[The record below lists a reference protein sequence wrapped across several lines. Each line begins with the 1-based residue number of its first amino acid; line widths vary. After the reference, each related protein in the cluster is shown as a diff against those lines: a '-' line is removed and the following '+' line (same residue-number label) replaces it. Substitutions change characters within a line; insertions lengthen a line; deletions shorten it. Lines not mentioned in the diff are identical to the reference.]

1 MAVSWKIGALPQ
13 QVSANLVDLQTNAR
27 NFYNNR
33 FDIIDNAI
41 ANLQSKKARGEIT
54 DLQFVTSLNAL
65 SSAQQRAGYTEN
77 DKAVTDLS
85 QQAQEASAKQVYQ
98 DYIDT
103 QKRNIQNTINAAE
116 TIMALTQDDFE
127 KGKISLDAYKAQ
139 RDAYLA
145 LKQKQASIDAFL
157 PKYSFDQFKYGTAL
171 NTYQSGRMRDIERER
186 QIRDAFKSNFGY
198 DIAANKLY
206 ELAGSYLP
214 TEYLA
219 QTFKQQKLAKIPKGD
234 TGGLDKSFQM
244 REPKYTF
251 PGTGGVKQGADENY
265 AMRNYYK

>member
-139 RDAYLA
+139 LA
-145 LKQKQASIDAFL
+145 LS
-157 PKYSFDQFKYGTAL
+157 
-171 NTYQSGRMRDIERER
+171 
-186 QIRDAFKSNFGY
+186 
-198 DIAANKLY
+198 
-206 ELAGSYLP
+206 
-214 TEYLA
+214 
-219 QTFKQQKLAKIPKGD
+219 
-234 TGGLDKSFQM
+234 
-244 REPKYTF
+244 
-251 PGTGGVKQGADENY
+251 
-265 AMRNYYK
+265 